1 MRVKCGEECV
11 PMAPWRGCGGGER
24 IAADIRHRS
33 RENVARRRVRRCG
46 GVDEW
51 KHGAANGMI
60 PRKLSHFIRPSK
72 YL

>member
-1 MRVKCGEECV
+1 
-11 PMAPWRGCGGGER
+11 MAPWRGCGGRER

-33 RENVARRRVRRCG
+33 RENVARRRVRRCD

-51 KHGAANGMI
+51 KDGVANGVI